1 MRLQA
6 ELTEKAAELAT
17 AQEQHA
23 ASDAD
28 WESRMKDAVSSAE
41 QWKEFAEKLGA
52 EKESLQST
60 LVATEQTLAVRC
72 FSALSQCSRIRLV
85 LQIQSRS
92 LSTCI
97 LPERH
102 MCLSVGFY

>member
-1 MRLQA
+1 MQA
-6 ELTEKAAELAT
+6 ELAGKAAELAG

-52 EKESLQST
+52 EKKSLQST
-60 LVATEQTLAVRC
+60 LASTDQALKVRPLQA
-72 FSALSQCSRIRLV
+72 ALSAARWSWPLWKGLNCTLLHPLPNY
-85 LQIQSRS
+85 LQK
-92 LSTCI
+92 
-97 LPERH
+97 
-102 MCLSVGFY
+102 

>member
-1 MRLQA
+1 MQGRSYCRLRWP
-6 ELTEKAAELAT
+6 TRPAELAT

-52 EKESLQST
+52 EKETLQST
-60 LVATEQTLAVRC
+60 LASTEHMLAVGSFLRSSC
-72 FSALSQCSRIRLV
+72 AYWNNISRALGN
-85 LQIQSRS
+85 
-92 LSTCI
+92 T
-97 LPERH
+97 
-102 MCLSVGFY
+102 

>member
-1 MRLQA
+1 MQA
-6 ELTEKAAELAT
+6 ELADKAAELAS

-28 WESRMKDAVSSAE
+28 WEGRMKDAVSSAE

-60 LVATEQTLAVRC
+60 LASTDHSLKVGSLQADLSAATW
-72 FSALSQCSRIRLV
+72 SWAL
-85 LQIQSRS
+85 
-92 LSTCI
+92 
-97 LPERH
+97 
-102 MCLSVGFY
+102 